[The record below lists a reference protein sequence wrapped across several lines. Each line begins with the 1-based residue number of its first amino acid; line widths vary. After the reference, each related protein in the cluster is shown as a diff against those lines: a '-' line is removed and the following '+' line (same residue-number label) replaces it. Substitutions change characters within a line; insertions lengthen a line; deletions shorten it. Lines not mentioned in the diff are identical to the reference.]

1 MQPVLSNSKRM
12 QPVATTSS
20 TQSRRRNA
28 AQKRNATGNGQN
40 EAAALPPRL
49 SDQRVAEDIMAEALR
64 RCKPLL
70 DEVLDPDNDKVRRD
84 QIDHAVTALAHS
96 GRATALPVTLYLI
109 EAGRY
114 DINRPLPAADGG
126 RGP

>member
-1 MQPVLSNSKRM
+1 M

-28 AQKRNATGNGQN
+28 AQNRNANTQTNATGNGQN

-84 QIDHAVTALAHS
+84 QIDNAVAALAHS
-96 GRATALPVTLYLI
+96 GRVTALPITLYLV

-114 DINRPLPAADGG
+114 
-126 RGP
+126 